1 MPYTVVQTGTDL
13 NFVAGDGTLVPVT
26 LPTGITLR
34 DDVPPRWLVSGRYL
48 ILVNTPNYPITIDAT
63 GTARP
68 LAPRPPAIG
77 TVLSGQSGGT
87 LSGTYVARYTF
98 VITDGAGNLIAE
110 SDFSPLSNSAT
121 ITSQDLRAASLELSS
136 ESSVTGRRIY
146 RSTTDGSVLFQ
157 WIDLDGNILTSVQ
170 DDLPDAALSL
180 FPAPILGSPP
190 YLTHISEFR
199 GRLFGV
205 NDISPDN
212 LLYTEAGLRYSW
224 PSDNIIPI
232 QPVGS
237 DNTGITALAL
247 RRDALGVG
255 KLNSLWQIVGSG
267 EETNGIP
274 DLEPI
279 RISEQCGILSQES
292 VAVYRDTAYFLW
304 YDGVYQWDSSGITCI
319 SDGMQGK
326 GNIRTWFTTDNE
338 FDRSTFPQA
347 FGIVDPVNLKYRLFL
362 DNPDGEKRWIEYDL
376 RDKTWWGPHKTTAFT
391 PKSTFYVSD
400 PSETS
405 AIIPVMGAEEGYFYG
420 ESDDY
425 IDGENE
431 SIAFSA
437 EGKAHGL
444 EEPDYDKY
452 FGELSISQK
461 AQPEGTL
468 QVITTVGELDPD
480 DGTVVSTLEADLTV
494 SRDRADRVGVG
505 KHAQLTFENNEL
517 DVGVELY
524 GYEINPVNIIGRR

>member
-1 MPYTVVQTGTDL
+1 MPFTVVQTGTDL
-13 NFVAGDGTLVPVT
+13 NFVASDGTLVPVA

-34 DDVPPRWLVSGRYL
+34 DNVPPRWLVNGRYL

-68 LAPRPPAIG
+68 LSPRPPSVG
-77 TVLSGQSGGT
+77 TVLSGASGGT

-110 SDFSPLSNSAT
+110 SDFSPLSNSVT
-121 ITSQDLRAASLELSS
+121 IASQDLKASNLQLSP

-157 WIDLDGNILTSVQ
+157 WIDLDGNVLTSVQ

-190 YLTHISEFR
+190 RLTHISEFR

-205 NDISPDN
+205 NDLQPDN
-212 LLYTEAGLRYSW
+212 LLYTEAGIRYAW

-237 DNTGITALAL
+237 DNIGITALAL

-255 KLNSLWQIVGSG
+255 KLNSLWQVVGSG
-267 EETNGIP
+267 EETNDIP

-279 RISEQCGILSQES
+279 RLSEQCGIISQES

-304 YDGVYQWDSSGITCI
+304 YDGVYQWDSAGIKCI
-319 SDGMQGK
+319 SDGMDGRS
-326 GNIRTWFTTDNE
+326 NVRSWFITDNE
-338 FDRSTFPQA
+338 FDRSTFPNA
-347 FGIVDPVNLKYRLFL
+347 FSIIDPVNLKYRLFL

-376 RDKTWWGPHKTTAFT
+376 RDGTWWGPHQTSAFT
-391 PKSTFYVSD
+391 PKSAFLVPD
-400 PSETS
+400 PSETNNFE
-405 AIIPVMGAEEGYFYG
+405 AAVGAEEGYFYE

-431 SIAFSA
+431 AIYFSV
-437 EGKAHGL
+437 ETKAHGL

-452 FGELSISQK
+452 FGELSVLQK

-468 QVITTVGELDPD
+468 QIITEVGELEGDLEESIIE
-480 DGTVVSTLEADLTV
+480 GNLTL
-494 SRDRADRVGVG
+494 SRIRLPRLGVG
-505 KHAQLTFENNEL
+505 KHSQLTFENNEL
-517 DVGVELY
+517 DTGVELY
-524 GYEINPVNIIGRR
+524 GYDINPVSIVGRR